1 MSERK
6 ITFRIRTP
14 AAKQNCIEFISGIEA
29 TLYQPLVVEIRE
41 TNRNLEQNAKF
52 HALCHDASIMCKWM
66 GKKLDPHAWK
76 VLFISAHAIETKLPV
91 EMMPGLCGEFVNIR
105 EQSSKMSVKRMSS
118 LIEYVG
124 AWIAQNRG

>member
-1 MSERK
+1 MSDRK
-6 ITFRIRTP
+6 VTFQIRTP
-14 AAKQNCIEFISGIEA
+14 VAKQNCIDFISRIEA
-29 TLYQPLVVEIRE
+29 SLDQRLVVEIKE
-41 TNRNLEQNAKF
+41 SNRNLEQNAKF
-52 HALCHDASIMCKWM
+52 HALCQDAANKCEWM
-66 GKKLDPHAWK
+66 GKKLDAHAWK

-118 LIEYVG
+118 LIEYVS